1 MLFIPVVVVLGGSV
15 VTVVSPTVESVV
27 VVLGGSVV
35 TVVSPTVESVVE
47 MVDCVDVKID
57 VVDSVKN
64 KYRF

>member
-1 MLFIPVVVVLGGSV
+1 MLFIP
-15 VTVVSPTVESVV
+15 VV